1 METTNIPLG
10 MVVVRMLKAMFRVLE
25 IRVNEQTGIKL
36 TMSQFGLLFA
46 INEEKDEVILRDI
59 AEKMGKDKS
68 STLRMIDILQKKDLI
83 CRVVDQNDRR
93 KNKLLITAK
102 GEKLID
108 DFRKTELK
116 LNDELQGGLSIDD
129 MMTFYKVLDH
139 LKIESDKLFTSVKEY
154 RQEMC

>member
-139 LKIESDKLFTSVKEY
+139 LKIESDKLFTSVKE
-154 RQEMC
+154 

>member
-25 IRVNEQTGIKL
+25 IRVNEETGIKL

-59 AEKMGKDKS
+59 AEKKGKDKS

-93 KNKLLITAK
+93 KNKLHITAK
-102 GEKLID
+102 GVKLLD
-108 DFRKTELK
+108 DFRKTEMK

-139 LKIESDKLFTSVKEY
+139 LKIESDKLFTCVKE
-154 RQEMC
+154 

>member
-68 STLRMIDILQKKDLI
+68 STLRMIDILQKKELI

>member
-68 STLRMIDILQKKDLI
+68 STLRMIDILQKKELI

-139 LKIESDKLFTSVKEY
+139 LKIESDKLFTSVKE
-154 RQEMC
+154 